1 MAIQN
6 KYYGGIETGH
16 RWVELEGPLLNADR
30 AKKAYLLKAAEKRA
44 ASRVLKTG
52 KQLFQESSRV
62 DTGQMQAGWSIR
74 GNTLLNDVYH
84 TPFHMFGT
92 SRGIAPIAAW
102 QQIPELLEMDF
113 VDEVEKEVG
122 RVFDSGYLPG

>member
-1 MAIQN
+1 MAFS
-6 KYYGGIETGH
+6 KYYGGFETKGFK
-16 RWVELEGPLLNADR
+16 WVELEGPLLNADR

-74 GNTLLNDVYH
+74 GNALLNDVWH
-84 TPFHMFGT
+84 TQFNFYGT
-92 SRGIAPIAAW
+92 VKMSPIAAW

-122 RVFDSGYLPG
+122 RVFDAGFLPG